1 MATTLFAPA
10 LVASKPSER
19 GQALAR
25 AYDEH
30 APAVYGLARRVTRDD
45 AVAAR
50 LTADVFGDLDTI
62 TDERPLAECLLTDVH
77 RRAVA
82 WVRDTAAVSG
92 ISRDEPALS
101 KLPSIQR
108 QVIAAA
114 YFDGMTCMQI
124 AQQFAL
130 DLADVVEHMQRG
142 LRRLAVLSQ
151 ATPAR

>member
-1 MATTLFAPA
+1 MGTTLFAPA
-10 LVASKPSER
+10 RIASNPPER
-19 GQALAR
+19 GEALAR

-30 APAVYGLARRVTRDD
+30 ASAVYGLARRVTRDD

-50 LTADVFGDLDTI
+50 LTAEVFGDLDSI
-62 TDERPLAECLLTDVH
+62 ADEPALAERLLTDVH

-130 DLADVVEHMQRG
+130 DVADVVEHMQRG
-142 LRRLAVLSQ
+142 LRRLAILSS